1 MQKWTKNVA
10 KLVQTNMVDR
20 HFLAGFLKHMTYYCW
35 VNKRTISC
43 SANSVAKF
51 VNKFCK
57 KSANFDSLL
66 FFYISALQKAIN
78 HQKWTIYSG
87 IKSKFNL
94 GGNLGLFQAVGMDP
108 QAVIKIFQFLLKYVT
123 NIFRKSQEISALY
136 PL

>member
-20 HFLAGFLKHMTYYCW
+20 HFLAGFQKHMTYYCW
-35 VNKRTISC
+35 VNIKTISC

-51 VNKFCK
+51 VNKFCE
-57 KSANFDSLL
+57 KSANFDRLL
-66 FFYISALQKAIN
+66 FSYISALQKAIN
-78 HQKWTIYSG
+78 HQNWTIYSG

-108 QAVIKIFQFLLKYVT
+108 QAVIEIFKFLLKYVK